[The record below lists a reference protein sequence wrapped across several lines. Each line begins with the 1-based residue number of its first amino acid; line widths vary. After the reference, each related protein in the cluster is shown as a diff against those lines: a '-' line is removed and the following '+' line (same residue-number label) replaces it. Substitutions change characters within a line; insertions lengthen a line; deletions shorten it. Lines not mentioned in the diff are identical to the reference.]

1 MANLLILSAK
11 WMLFLSWIFLFKNL
25 YKFEVMYIFVFITE
39 LHCN

>member
-25 YKFEVMYIFVFITE
+25 YKLEVTYLFIFITE